1 MSALIAKV
9 HEHRQVE
16 VVLGREEHDRDALD
30 GGKAVSDP
38 AVHRDVYTMR
48 FQDSCTALQP
58 GFTSMACPWMG
69 RSSLSL
75 SLLKYIQRCL
85 ASSGSLRGT
94 LAGRSRG

>member
-1 MSALIAKV
+1 MAPADRLFVHMSALIAKV

-48 FQDSCTALQP
+48 FQDPCTALQP
-58 GFTSMACPWMG
+58 GFTSMSAAP
-69 RSSLSL
+69 R
-75 SLLKYIQRCL
+75 YP
-85 ASSGSLRGT
+85 
-94 LAGRSRG
+94 